1 MNKHPMTKEEKAAM
15 AERLE
20 SALKIVQQRK
30 DDPNVLYKTPP
41 MKIGSQSY
49 WRLIV
54 IPSSYAP
61 GRATLY
67 QWISATATYWHDQ
80 QDWPSYDFNDTYLG
94 LPMALRTLF
103 DKHKSEIANVLAGE
117 PASTGMLEL
126 VSSDQEVA

>member
-1 MNKHPMTKEEKAAM
+1 MTKEEKAAM

-54 IPSSYAP
+54 VPSSDTP
-61 GRATLY
+61 GRASVY
-67 QWISATATYWHDQ
+67 QWMSATVTYWHDQ
-80 QDWPSYDFNDTYLG
+80 QDWPSYDFNDTHLG
-94 LPMALRTLF
+94 LPMALRELF
-103 DKHKSEIANVLAGE
+103 LAHKSEVEA
-117 PASTGMLEL
+117 EL
-126 VSSDQEVA
+126 NGRGGA